1 MRRFVLGLAVLGVV
15 FGSTTPMLSSSSTA
29 LFAAPDLKGLPVFTK
44 KAKVNLETTQGLIVL
59 EIDGENA
66 PISAGNFSDLVKR
79 GFYNGLTFHRVV
91 PGFVIQGGDPKGDG
105 TGGFVD
111 PVTKRDRTI
120 PLEIKLEKAKEP
132 SYGVVADPN
141 TGSPPPVLRHQ
152 RGAIA
157 WARSGDPNS
166 ASSQF
171 YITVSDVSRA
181 LDGKYAVFGRVVKG
195 IEVVDKIVATST
207 GDAIPA
213 DKRVKIVKAT
223 VVK

>member
-1 MRRFVLGLAVLGVV
+1 MRRFVLGLAVLGAV
-15 FGSTTPMLSSSSTA
+15 FGSTTPLLSSSSTA
-29 LFAAPDLKGLPVFTK
+29 VLAAPDLKGLPVFAK
-44 KAKVNLETTQGLIVL
+44 KATVNLETSQGLIVL

-66 PISAGNFSDLVKR
+66 PVSAGNFLDLVKR

-91 PGFVIQGGDPKGDG
+91 PGFVVQGGDPNGNG
-105 TGGFVD
+105 SGGFVD
-111 PVTKRDRTI
+111 PVTKRERTI
-120 PLEIKLEKAKEP
+120 PLEIKLDKAKEP
-132 SYGVVADPN
+132 TYGTVADPN
-141 TGSPPPVLRHQ
+141 TGSAPPILRHQ
-152 RGAIA
+152 RGVIA
-157 WARSGDPNS
+157 WARSGNPDS

-171 YITVSDVSRA
+171 YITVADVSRM

-195 IEVVDKIVATST
+195 MDVVDKIVATSS